1 MVNNQL
7 SKKKENNIL
16 KLHLRIEIKSIELQ
30 FNGFK

>member
-7 SKKKENNIL
+7 SKKKEYNIL
-16 KLHLRIEIKSIELQ
+16 KLHLRFESKSIELQ